1 MKESKDILVF
11 YSKSP
16 DSKYP
21 GNYSGKGWSEY
32 VENKEDYKELSEITG
47 WRKMLSNFY
56 VSPKPFVLDNY
67 EWSSVEHYFHA
78 MKYRSSNNKQN
89 SEFLKTFTVGSDSPW
104 CNEPSLAKMAGKAGR
119 ISPTTGKIY
128 YKKIGGVNIPKDVI
142 MHPDF
147 YSKNDNDDAMSIA
160 DISMTAAFLA
170 KFCQDDKLKAMLLS
184 TNDAMLYHLV
194 TVRGKGSKLQLWK
207 HLMKVRDC
215 IRKYDCDLE
224 LDKISRQSSSGFI
237 DIVL

>member
-1 MKESKDILVF
+1 MKESENKDILVF

-104 CNEPSLAKMAGKAGR
+104 CIEPSLAKMAGKAGR
-119 ISPTTGKIY
+119 ISPTTGK
-128 YKKIGGVNIPKDVI
+128 
-142 MHPDF
+142 
-147 YSKNDNDDAMSIA
+147 
-160 DISMTAAFLA
+160 
-170 KFCQDDKLKAMLLS
+170 
-184 TNDAMLYHLV
+184 
-194 TVRGKGSKLQLWK
+194 
-207 HLMKVRDC
+207 
-215 IRKYDCDLE
+215 
-224 LDKISRQSSSGFI
+224 
-237 DIVL
+237 